1 MDSLDLF
8 FKKYAYKFPKGYPD
22 LTNEQDINLLA
33 DLLENVGINLEEKE
47 QMSLDFPK
55 GVEKDTI
62 IYPTV
67 TNEDIQK
74 LKEIFEKISKEYGKY
89 LSVFNLFDPNALG
102 TISEV
107 LLAKLISKEG
117 VKVEHVGGQQGLTDL
132 IINGHRISLK
142 TSGSENKIKLGS
154 STEATDDSA
163 SKEIASILK
172 NNNITNTQIK
182 DLESVLS
189 KEQYNT
195 IIKRLEAIAKKL
207 TGEGNEEF
215 FIWVEKIN
223 DKSTGIIKSLN
234 IHIIKYDYEKVMDT
248 FKNGYIS
255 STEKSG
261 WGITDKNGKSIVAA
275 DLGNRSLNVTPYF
288 INNSSNDSV
297 ISVDLKTSK
306 LPKQDLSS
314 LASDKMFK
322 SLDTIYNDIFSD

>member
-8 FKKYAYKFPKGYPD
+8 FKKYSYKFPKGYPD

-33 DLLENVGINLEEKE
+33 DLLENVGIDLEEEK
-47 QMSLDFPK
+47 QMSTNSPEEVK
-55 GVEKDTI
+55 KDT

-67 TNEDIQK
+67 TNEDVQK
-74 LKEIFEKISKEYGKY
+74 LKEIFEKVSKEYGKY
-89 LSVFNLFDPNALG
+89 LAVFNLFDPNSLG

-107 LLAKLISKEG
+107 LLSKLIEKEG
-117 VKVEHVGGQQGLTDL
+117 IKVEHVGGQQGLTDL
-132 IINGHRISLK
+132 IINGHRVSLK

-154 STEATDDSA
+154 SAEVIDDSA
-163 SKEIASILK
+163 AKEIASILK
-172 NNNITNTQIK
+172 NDNITDIQVK
-182 DLESVLS
+182 DLENILS

-234 IHIIKYDYEKVMDT
+234 IHIIKYDYEKVIDT

-255 STEKSG
+255 STGKSG
-261 WGITDKNGKSIVAA
+261 WGITDKNGRNIVAA

-288 INNSSNDSV
+288 VNNSSNDSV
-297 ISVDLKTSK
+297 MSVDLKTSK

-314 LASDKMFK
+314 LVSDKMFK
-322 SLDTIYNDIFSD
+322 ALDTIYNDIFSD